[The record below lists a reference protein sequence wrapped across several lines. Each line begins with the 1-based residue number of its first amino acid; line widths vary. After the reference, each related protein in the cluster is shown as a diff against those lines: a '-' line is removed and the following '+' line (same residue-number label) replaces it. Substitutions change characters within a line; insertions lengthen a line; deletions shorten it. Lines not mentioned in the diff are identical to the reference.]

1 MDFNTLTN
9 QINFES
15 LSGAQEEAPNYR
27 RDNPQDSLVPQEE
40 NQYQSL
46 DSFQDSSDVSK
57 DFFSVISVLFC
68 YK

>member
-27 RDNPQDSLVPQEE
+27 RDNSLNSLVPQEE
-40 NQYQSL
+40 NTCQRL
-46 DSFQDSSDVSK
+46 DSFQNSLDVSK
-57 DFFSVISVLFC
+57 DFVSVISVLFC
-68 YK
+68 YE